1 VAGAQ
6 IPVGRGGDF
15 YDRLLK
21 QLFSYMLAF
30 AVADYTGQAWLQSF
44 NDSAETIMGIN
55 ANDLHNYRVGL
66 VLS

>member
-1 VAGAQ
+1 
-6 IPVGRGGDF
+6 
-15 YDRLLK
+15 
-21 QLFSYMLAF
+21 MLAF